1 MLDLLLEALKFDT
14 CPAWLANIVFVVA
27 LALGVFLLVK
37 CCDIMVDNSSA
48 LAKRLGI
55 PALVVGLTIVAIG
68 TSCPEL
74 AVSVSDSISVLR
86 NGGYANT
93 AVGNVVGSNICN
105 ILLVLGF
112 SSVFT
117 PIIIKKNI
125 IKKEYPILLGI
136 TGILVLFGL
145 VWGTSTGDYAILR
158 WEAIILVCLIPCYIA
173 YLVINAKRHPEE
185 APSEDEEETLSE
197 VKEKKAKPVWLL
209 IILAIAGALGVAL
222 GGDCV
227 VVGAKGIANSI
238 ATVAGWDPNLSQTLI
253 AMTIVA
259 VGTSLPE
266 LVTSTIAAKRGENDL
281 ALGNVIGSNIFNTI
295 FVLGIS
301 GTITPLTANGTL
313 LVDVL
318 VMAGVTILVYIFAL
332 WKGKVTKWMGG
343 TMLGL
348 YFLFLVFMILR
359 TTGIIAM

>member
-1 MLDLLLEALKFDT
+1 MLDLLLEALKFNT
-14 CPAWLANIVFVVA
+14 WPTWSTHLIFVVA

-37 CCDIMVDNSSA
+37 CCDIMVDNASG
-48 LAKRLGI
+48 LAKKLGI
-55 PALVVGLTIVAIG
+55 PSLVIGLTIVAIG

-112 SSVFT
+112 SSIFT

-136 TGILVLFGL
+136 TGLLVLFGL

-173 YLVINAKRHPEE
+173 YLIINAKRHPEE
-185 APSEDEEETLSE
+185 AASEEESDE
-197 VKEKKAKPVWLL
+197 ASDDEPKKEKPVWLL
-209 IILAIAGALGVAL
+209 ILLAIAGALGVAL

-227 VVGAKGIANSI
+227 VVGAKGIAD
-238 ATVAGWDPNLSQTLI
+238 TVSKAAGWDPNLSQTLI

-301 GTITPLTANGTL
+301 GTINPLTANGTL
-313 LVDVL
+313 LVDIL
-318 VMAGVTILVYIFAL
+318 VMAGVTILVFIFAL

-348 YFLFLVFMILR
+348 YVLFLIFMILR
-359 TTGIIAM
+359 TVGVIVM